1 MSDDDVGYCKPP
13 KHTRF
18 KKGVSGN
25 LKGRP
30 KRKPAAL
37 GDIVRRVL
45 NARVE
50 YREGGR
56 SKSATRRG
64 LTIETLV
71 KKARKGDVTSA
82 ELLLDIRSH
91 AKKFGDAGVSTIRF
105 DGWLPDHPGQT
116 AEEKM
121 HEFSL
126 QKEGGGSDAEKRKS
140 AEPPKKKK

>member
-1 MSDDDVGYCKPP
+1 MSDDDVGYRKPP

-30 KRKPAAL
+30 KRKPPAL
-37 GDIVRRVL
+37 GNIVRRVL

-56 SKSATRRG
+56 PKSATRRG
-64 LTIETLV
+64 LTIETLG

-91 AKKFGDAGVSTIRF
+91 AKKFGDAGVPAIRF
-105 DGWLPDHPGQT
+105 DGWALDRART
-116 AEEKM
+116 NA
-121 HEFSL
+121 
-126 QKEGGGSDAEKRKS
+126 GGRARRRHRG
-140 AEPPKKKK
+140 P